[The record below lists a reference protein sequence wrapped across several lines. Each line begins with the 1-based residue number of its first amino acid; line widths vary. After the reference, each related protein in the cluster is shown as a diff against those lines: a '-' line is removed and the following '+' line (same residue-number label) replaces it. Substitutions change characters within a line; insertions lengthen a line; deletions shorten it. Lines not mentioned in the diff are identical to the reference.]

1 VTDQTII
8 AVVTIVCTMITTVV
22 GLIVRSGVVSLIA
35 TVGEQTKELAKLH
48 QTVIAQSARLYDQE
62 ATRSAG
68 IKPQGRQTHQPPA
81 DEPYTANP
89 PYRKP

>member
-1 VTDQTII
+1 MSDQTII
-8 AVVTIVCTMITTVV
+8 AIVTIVCTMITTVV

-48 QTVIAQSARLYDQE
+48 QTVIAQSARIYDQE
-62 ATRSAG
+62 ATRSGAVE
-68 IKPQGRQTHQPPA
+68 KMGRKAHTPPS